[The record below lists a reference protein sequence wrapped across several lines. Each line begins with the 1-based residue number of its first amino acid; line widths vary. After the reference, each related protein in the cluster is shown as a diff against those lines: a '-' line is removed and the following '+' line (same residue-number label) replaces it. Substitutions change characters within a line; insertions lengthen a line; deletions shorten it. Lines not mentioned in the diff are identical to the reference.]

1 MKAIGLIS
9 GGLDSCV
16 ALALALEDGME
27 VIGTL
32 NINYGQK
39 HVREVRSARL
49 ISQHY
54 QIPQHWALDISHLI
68 KHIQKGSALLNP
80 EEAIPLDRRMSEMTA
95 RVPRSYVPGRNTLF
109 LSISQSFAEVHNAD
123 KIIVGFNAVDYSG
136 YPDCRPIFVEAW
148 NHLAKYA
155 TKRGYENDPIEV
167 YAPIINMS
175 KSSVVYHGVRL
186 DAPLDKTWSCYE
198 GREKACGRC
207 DSCIIRKTAFFD
219 NNIVDPIEYEEVVHE
234 QEKS

>member
-16 ALALALEDGME
+16 ALALALEDHLD
-27 VIGTL
+27 VITTL
-32 NINYGQK
+32 NVSYGQK
-39 HVREVRSARL
+39 HVREVKSAKH
-49 ISQHY
+49 ISHHY
-54 QIPQHWALDISHLI
+54 HIAEHLAIDISHLV

-80 EEAIPLDRRMSEMTA
+80 DEALPHDRRMSEMTA

-109 LSISQSFAEVHNAD
+109 LSIAQSIAEVKGAD

-136 YPDCRPIFVEAW
+136 YPDCRPIYVEAW

-175 KSSVVYHGVRL
+175 KSTVVYHGVRL
-186 DAPLDKTWSCYE
+186 DAPLNQTWSCYE
-198 GREKACGRC
+198 GRAKACGRC
-207 DSCIIRKTAFFD
+207 DSCIIRKNAFFD
-219 NNIVDPIEYEEVVHE
+219 NNIVDPIEYEEVTPSAKV
-234 QEKS
+234 